1 MASGVRK
8 RVCISLILLSL
19 AIIIDQVIKIAVKT
33 NMSLGEGLVVFDD
46 WFQIKF
52 VENNGMA
59 FGMEIF
65 NKYFLTSFRMVA
77 VVFIIY
83 YLLKLLRDS
92 AKPLGYVVCITLVLA
107 GAIGNLIDCLFYGEI
122 FSSSIGQ
129 VAEYVPWGEGY
140 STFMNGHVVDMFYFP
155 LFTWPDW
162 LPLVGGDIFFGPVF
176 NFADACVSCSVAA
189 ILLFYRNIF
198 MK

>member
-33 NMSLGEGLVVFDD
+33 NMSLGEGIVVFDD

-129 VAEYVPWGEGY
+129 VAQYVPWGEGY

-162 LPLVGGDIFFGPVF
+162 VPLVGGDIFFGPVF

>member
-33 NMSLGEGLVVFDD
+33 NMSLGEGIVVFDD

-92 AKPLGYVVCITLVLA
+92 AKPLGYAVCITLVLA

-129 VAEYVPWGEGY
+129 VAQYVPWGEGY

-162 LPLVGGDIFFGPVF
+162 VPLVGGDIFFGPVF

>member
-33 NMSLGEGLVVFDD
+33 NMSLGEGIVVFDD

-162 LPLVGGDIFFGPVF
+162 VPLVGGDIFFGPVF

>member
-33 NMSLGEGLVVFDD
+33 NMSLGEGIVVFDD

-92 AKPLGYVVCITLVLA
+92 AKP
-107 GAIGNLIDCLFYGEI
+107 
-122 FSSSIGQ
+122 
-129 VAEYVPWGEGY
+129 
-140 STFMNGHVVDMFYFP
+140 
-155 LFTWPDW
+155 
-162 LPLVGGDIFFGPVF
+162 
-176 NFADACVSCSVAA
+176 
-189 ILLFYRNIF
+189 
-198 MK
+198 

>member
-33 NMSLGEGLVVFDD
+33 NMSLGEGIVVFDD

-92 AKPLGYVVCITLVLA
+92 AKPLGYAVCITLVLA

-162 LPLVGGDIFFGPVF
+162 VPLVGGDIFFGPVF

>member
-33 NMSLGEGLVVFDD
+33 NMSLGEGIVVFDD

>member
-1 MASGVRK
+1 MTSGVRK
-8 RVCISLILLSL
+8 RVCISLVLLLL

-33 NMSLGEGLVVFDD
+33 SMSLGEGIVVFND

-107 GAIGNLIDCLFYGEI
+107 GAIGNLIDCLFYGEV

-129 VAEYVPWGEGY
+129 IAEYVPWGEGY

-162 LPLVGGDIFFGPVF
+162 VPLVGGDIFFGPVF